1 MTTIVTRAGKGSP
14 LTNAEVDANFTGLAE
29 VQTVTGEPIGHADI
43 NASVVSFNEGTRTF
57 TIAPAAISFDVWC
70 KGGNK
75 HTYTSAQTVVIPNTT
90 GLHYIYFDASGV
102 LSTKTSFFTLGEE
115 APTAYVYWNAVTA
128 KAPYFGDERHGLVL
142 DWQTHEYLHR
152 TRGAAFAT
160 GFAASG
166 YTLNGSGAVNS
177 DAQITIDGGTFFD
190 EDLKVQIVSTAT
202 PVANT
207 WQQDLSSPAR
217 LPVLNLSGSAWV
229 LSTPTDFP
237 FIMGAT
243 RPAYNYYNGSTW
255 SMAETANNSFT
266 VSWVLATNNLNYP
279 VLVIPAQ
286 TALPGIA
293 DAQAAT
299 FEQLSLPGFPSVE
312 FRPLYKLI
320 YKVADSYTNSV
331 NTVLYEIYDLRT
343 VTSAGVSAILAN
355 NHSNLSS
362 LGNDDHPQYLHVDQ
376 VRSTISN
383 SVKSSFFPADTGLV
397 SYFLQTDGAGNRSWA
412 VVDTSS
418 KANTNGSNATGT
430 WPIDI
435 SGNAASVSSIT
446 SGQVTTALGYTPYN
460 AASNTVLTNANYN
473 SYAPTLTGTGASGT
487 WSITAATAN
496 ALNTAN
502 AYTVNTLTISS
513 TAPRLFFTDTNG
525 YAFSLYNDANIF
537 YLLNNAGSGLIYC
550 DTSGNF
556 TAVGNVTAYSDE
568 RLKKNWRPVQE
579 GLVEKL
585 AQVKSGIY
593 DRTDI
598 EATQAGASAQDMQKL
613 LAETVQ
619 TGEDGT
625 LSLAYG
631 NAALVAAIELAKQV
645 VELKKEIELLKAK

>member
-43 NASVVSFNEGTRTF
+43 TASVVSFNESTRTF
-57 TIAPAAISFDVWC
+57 TIAPSGISFDVWC

-75 HTYTSAQTVVIPNTT
+75 HTYTTAQTVVVPNTT
-90 GLHYIYFDASGV
+90 GLHYIYFNASGV

-115 APTAYVYWNAVTA
+115 APTAYVYWNATTGQ
-128 KAPYFGDERHGLVL
+128 APYFGDERHGLVL

-166 YTLNGSGAVNS
+166 YTLNGAGTSNS

-229 LSTPTDFP
+229 LSAPTDYP

-243 RPAYNYYNGSTW
+243 RPAYNYYDGSTW

-320 YKVADSYTNSV
+320 YKVADSYTNAV
-331 NTVLYEIYDLRT
+331 NAVLYEIYDLRT
-343 VTSAGVSAILAN
+343 VSSAGSQAILAN

-383 SVKSSFFPADTGLV
+383 AVKSSFFPADTGLV

-473 SYAPTLTGTGASGT
+473 SYAPTLTGSGASGT
-487 WSITAATAN
+487 WGISISGNSGTATSATSA
-496 ALNTAN
+496 TK
-502 AYTVNTLTISS
+502 IS
-513 TAPRLFFTDTNG
+513 ATNWVVEEVG
-525 YAFSLYNDANIF
+525 GVLHFKY
-537 YLLNNAGSGLIYC
+537 SGVSKGKL
-550 DTSGNF
+550 DSSGNF
-556 TAVGNVTAYSDE
+556 TVTGNVTAY
-568 RLKKNWRPVQE
+568 
-579 GLVEKL
+579 
-585 AQVKSGIY
+585 
-593 DRTDI
+593 
-598 EATQAGASAQDMQKL
+598 
-613 LAETVQ
+613 
-619 TGEDGT
+619 GT
-625 LSLAYG
+625 M
-631 NAALVAAIELAKQV
+631 
-645 VELKKEIELLKAK
+645 

>member
-43 NASVVSFNEGTRTF
+43 TASVVSFNTSTRTF

-75 HTYTSAQTVVIPNTT
+75 HTYSSAQTVVIPNST

-102 LSTKTSFFTLGEE
+102 LATKTSFFTLGEE
-115 APTAYVYWNAVTA
+115 APTAYVYWNATTGQ
-128 KAPYFGDERHGLVL
+128 APYFGDERHGLVL

-166 YTLNGSGAVNS
+166 YTLNGAGSANS

-190 EDLKVQIVSTAT
+190 EDLKVQIISTAT

-229 LSTPTDFP
+229 LSAPTDYP

-243 RPAYNYYNGSTW
+243 RPAYNYYDGSTW
-255 SMAETANNSFT
+255 SMAQTANNSFT

-320 YKVADSYTNSV
+320 YKVADSYTNAV
-331 NTVLYEIYDLRT
+331 NAVLYEIYDLRT
-343 VTSAGVSAILAN
+343 VSSAGVQAILAN

-383 SVKSSFFPADTGLV
+383 AVKSSFFPADTGLV

-473 SYAPTLTGTGASGT
+473 SYAPTLTGSGASGT
-487 WSITAATAN
+487 WGISISGNSATA
-496 ALNTAN
+496 T
-502 AYTVNTLTISS
+502 SS
-513 TAPRLFFTDTNG
+513 TKLSSTNWVVEEVG
-525 YAFSLYNDANIF
+525 GVLYFKYGGVNKGKLD
-537 YLLNNAGSGLIYC
+537 S
-550 DTSGNF
+550 SGNF
-556 TAVGNVTAYSDE
+556 TVTGNIS
-568 RLKKNWRPVQE
+568 
-579 GLVEKL
+579 
-585 AQVKSGIY
+585 
-593 DRTDI
+593 
-598 EATQAGASAQDMQKL
+598 
-613 LAETVQ
+613 
-619 TGEDGT
+619 
-625 LSLAYG
+625 AYG
-631 NAALVAAIELAKQV
+631 TV
-645 VELKKEIELLKAK
+645 